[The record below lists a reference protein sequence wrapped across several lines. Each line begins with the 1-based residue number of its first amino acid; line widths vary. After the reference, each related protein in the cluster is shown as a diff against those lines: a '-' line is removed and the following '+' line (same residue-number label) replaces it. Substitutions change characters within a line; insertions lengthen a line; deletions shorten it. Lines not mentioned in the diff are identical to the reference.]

1 MKINI
6 ELKKERVIK
15 IKAFENMLQQEKS
28 KISKGKIK
36 STKRM
41 IDFLF
46 RVIATIVYRDMDKI
60 KGISEEEKVSKIAYI
75 AETAIQNIL
84 RKYLNQVTYSFP
96 TEADTHLLNV
106 YQELAY
112 DRNRRKEIYKKVKD
126 MPTDKLEKKK
136 IDNNFKRNEEFIVRQ
151 ILYLYRTKLEQI
163 PQDDYRIAKNYRNSK
178 NMRKKAE
185 ELLSKEELEML
196 KQEVKLVGKEDQN
209 FEDLFPE
216 FRRVFLEEIRKQYI
230 NTLIEI
236 GNILRGFGLIHDYE
250 DRENNRLRELNI
262 DEKINIDDYFNKEY
276 LQNIPIQTLMAMNIF
291 WSNRLTKEMDEI
303 NNASFILKDMSFIEK
318 ILKDKKRYN
327 KFPFKNLPDKDIEAE
342 LLKTALLSEISQ
354 MCVDDVY
361 KDLEND
367 NINETVKKVDLK
379 KYLPSIV
386 AEYQQEYS
394 DYFNSRTPM
403 TTNILGDDIVNKYI
417 TGKNF
422 VYNLYTH
429 KNSNVLALV
438 ESCLTRDAIQNWGY
452 IEEDTS
458 SVGNFII
465 LGFDIPNLNM
475 PLRIHIP
482 KKHIKEYLLA
492 NDMENIIPVYK
503 GNDDFRKDGESVK
516 TPALIPMTPAEKE
529 QIKSMKIDCN
539 DDVQKSMYLEHLK
552 YLADTKIET
561 FPQRLKTARVIG
573 KGKKQKIKYVFEKEY
588 IDLDTNTRYRKDKD
602 GSYVEIQSQKE
613 ER

>member
-1 MKINI
+1 MSTKIKI
-6 ELKKERVIK
+6 ERVIK

-46 RVIATIVYRDMDKI
+46 RVIAPIVYRDMDKI
-60 KGISEEEKVSKIAYI
+60 KGISEEEKVSRIAYI

-112 DRNRRKEIYKKVKD
+112 DRNRRKEIYNKVKD

-163 PQDDYRIAKNYRNSK
+163 PQDDYRIAKNYKNSK

-262 DEKINIDDYFNKEY
+262 DEKINIDDYFNREY

-482 KKHIKEYLLA
+482 KKYIKEYLLA

-529 QIKSMKIDCN
+529 QIRSMKTDGKN
-539 DDVQKSMYLEHLK
+539 DVQKSMYLEHLK
-552 YLADTKIET
+552 YLADIKIET
-561 FPQRLKTARVIG
+561 FPQRLKTPRVIG
-573 KGKKQKIKYVFEKEY
+573 KGKKQKVKYVLEKEY
-588 IDLDTNTRYRKDKD
+588 INLDTNRTYRKDKD

>member
-1 MKINI
+1 MSIKIKI
-6 ELKKERVIK
+6 ERVIK
-15 IKAFENMLQQEKS
+15 IKTFKNILQQEKN
-28 KISKGKIK
+28 KISKGQIK

-46 RVIATIVYRDMDKI
+46 RVIAPIVYRDMDKI
-60 KGISEEEKVSKIAYI
+60 KGVSEEEKISRIAYI
-75 AETAIQNIL
+75 AEASVQRVL
-84 RKYLNQVTYSFP
+84 RKYLEQVTNSFP

-106 YQELAY
+106 YQKLAY
-112 DRNRRKEIYKKVKD
+112 DRNRRKEVYNKIKD
-126 MPTDKLEKKK
+126 MPTNKLEKKK
-136 IDNNFKRNEEFIVRQ
+136 VDNNFKRNEELIVRQ

-163 PQDDYRIAKNYRNSK
+163 PQDDYKIAKNYK
-178 NMRKKAE
+178 NNKNVRKKAE
-185 ELLSKEELEML
+185 ELLSKEELEVL
-196 KQEVKLVGKEDQN
+196 KQEVKFVGKEDQN

-250 DRENNRLRELNI
+250 DRENNRLKELNI
-262 DEKINIDDYFNKEY
+262 DEKINIDDYFNREY
-276 LQNIPIQTLMAMNIF
+276 LQNLPIQTLMAMNIF
-291 WSNRLTKEMDEI
+291 WSNRLTKEMNKI
-303 NNASFILKDMSFIEK
+303 NNAAFILKDMSFIEK
-318 ILKDKKRYN
+318 ILKDEKRYN
-327 KFPFKNLPDKDIEAE
+327 KFPFENLPDEDIEAE
-342 LLKTALLSEISQ
+342 LLKTGVLSEISQ
-354 MCVDDVY
+354 MCVDNVY
-361 KDLEND
+361 ADLEQD

-386 AEYQQEYS
+386 AEYQQEYCE
-394 DYFNSRTPM
+394 YFNSSTPM
-403 TTNILGDDIVNKYI
+403 STNVLGDDIVNKYI
-417 TGKNF
+417 TGKNI

-452 IEEDTS
+452 IEDDTS

-482 KKHIKEYLLA
+482 KKYIKEYLLA
-492 NDMENIIPVYK
+492 NNMENIVPVYK
-503 GNDDFRKDGESVK
+503 GNDDFRKYGYSIK
-516 TPALIPMTPAEKE
+516 TPALIPMTSTEKN
-529 QIKSMKIDCN
+529 QIKSMKIDGKN
-539 DDVQKSMYLEHLK
+539 GVQKSMCLEHLK

-561 FPQRLKTARVIG
+561 FPQRLKTPRVIG
-573 KGKKQKIKYVFEKEY
+573 KGKKQKVKYVFEKEY
-588 IDLDTNTRYRKDKD
+588 INLDTNARYRKDKD

>member
-1 MKINI
+1 M
-6 ELKKERVIK
+6 IK
-15 IKAFENMLQQEKS
+15 IKTFKNILQQEKN
-28 KISKGKIK
+28 KISKEQIK

-46 RVIATIVYRDMDKI
+46 RVIAPIVYRDMDKI
-60 KGISEEEKVSKIAYI
+60 KGVSEEEKISRIAYI
-75 AETAIQNIL
+75 AEAAIQRVL
-84 RKYLNQVTYSFP
+84 RKYLEQVTNSFP

-106 YQELAY
+106 YQKLTY
-112 DRNRRKEIYKKVKD
+112 DRNRRKEVYNKVKD
-126 MPTDKLEKKK
+126 ISTNKLEKKK
-136 IDNNFKRNEEFIVRQ
+136 VDSNFKRNEELIVRQ
-151 ILYLYRTKLEQI
+151 ILYLYRTKLEEI
-163 PQDDYRIAKNYRNSK
+163 PQNDYKIAKNYK
-178 NMRKKAE
+178 NNKNIRKKAE
-185 ELLSKEELEML
+185 ELLSKEELEVL
-196 KQEVKLVGKEDQN
+196 KQEVKFVGKEDQN

-250 DRENNRLRELNI
+250 DRENNRLKELDI
-262 DEKINIDDYFNKEY
+262 DEKINIDDYFNREY
-276 LQNIPIQTLMAMNIF
+276 LQNLPIQTLMAMNIF
-291 WSNRLTKEMDEI
+291 WSNRLTKEMDKI
-303 NNASFILKDMSFIEK
+303 NNASFILKDMSLIEK
-318 ILKDKKRYN
+318 ILNDKKRYN
-327 KFPFKNLPDKDIEAE
+327 EFPFENLPDEDIESE
-342 LLKTALLSEISQ
+342 LLKTGVLNEISQ

-361 KDLEND
+361 ADLEQD

-394 DYFNSRTPM
+394 EYFNSRTPM
-403 TTNILGDDIVNKYI
+403 STNILGDDIVNKYI
-417 TGKNF
+417 TGKNI

-452 IEEDTS
+452 IEDDTS

-482 KKHIKEYLLA
+482 KKYIKEYLLA
-492 NDMENIIPVYK
+492 NNMENIVPVYK
-503 GNDDFRKDGESVK
+503 GNDDFRRNGELIK
-516 TPALIPMTPAEKE
+516 TPALIPMTPSEKE
-529 QIKSMKIDCN
+529 QIRSVKIDSKN
-539 DDVQKSMYLEHLK
+539 GVQKSMCLEHLK

-561 FPQRLKTARVIG
+561 FPQRLKTPRVIG
-573 KGKKQKIKYVFEKEY
+573 KGKKQKVKYVFEKEY
-588 IDLDTNTRYRKDKD
+588 IDLDTNTTYRKDKD

>member
-1 MKINI
+1 M
-6 ELKKERVIK
+6 IK
-15 IKAFENMLQQEKS
+15 IKAFKDILQQEKS
-28 KISKGKIK
+28 KISKEQIK

-46 RVIATIVYRDMDKI
+46 RVIAPIVYRDMDKI
-60 KGISEEEKVSKIAYI
+60 KGISEEEKISRIAYI

-84 RKYLNQVTYSFP
+84 RKYLNQVTYTFP

-106 YQELAY
+106 YQELAF
-112 DRNRRKEIYKKVKD
+112 DRNRRKEVYNKVKD
-126 MPTDKLEKKK
+126 IPTDKLEKKRL
-136 IDNNFKRNEEFIVRQ
+136 DNNFKRNEEFIVRQ

-163 PQDDYRIAKNYRNSK
+163 PQDDYKIAKNYK
-178 NMRKKAE
+178 NNKNVRKKAE
-185 ELLSKEELEML
+185 ELLSKEELEVL
-196 KQEVKLVGKEDQN
+196 KQEVKFVGKEDQN

-236 GNILRGFGLIHDYE
+236 GNILRGFGLIYDYE
-250 DRENNRLRELNI
+250 DREINRLKELDI
-262 DEKINIDDYFNKEY
+262 DEKINIDDYFNREY
-276 LQNIPIQTLMAMNIF
+276 LQNLPIQTIMAMNIF
-291 WSNRLTKEMDEI
+291 WSNRLTKEMDKI
-303 NNASFILKDMSFIEK
+303 NNASFILKDMSLIEK
-318 ILKDKKRYN
+318 ILNDKRRYN
-327 KFPFKNLPDKDIEAE
+327 KFPFENLPDEDIESE
-342 LLKTALLSEISQ
+342 LLKTGVLSEISQ

-361 KDLEND
+361 ADLEHD

-394 DYFNSRTPM
+394 EYFNSRTPM
-403 TTNILGDDIVNKYI
+403 LTNILGDDIVNKYI
-417 TGKNF
+417 TGKNI

-452 IEEDTS
+452 IEDDTS
-458 SVGNFII
+458 SVGNFVI

-482 KKHIKEYLLA
+482 KKYIKEYLLA
-492 NDMENIIPVYK
+492 NNMENIIPVYK
-503 GNDDFRKDGESVK
+503 GNDDFRKVGELIK
-516 TPALIPMTPAEKE
+516 TPALLPMSSKEKE
-529 QIKSMKIDCN
+529 QIRNMKIDSKRG
-539 DDVQKSMYLEHLK
+539 VQKAMYVEHLK
-552 YLADTKIET
+552 YLADTKTET
-561 FPQRLKTARVIG
+561 FPQRLKIPKVIG
-573 KGKKQKIKYVFEKEY
+573 KGKKQKIKYTMEKEF
-588 IDLDTNTRYRKDKD
+588 IDLDTKIKYKKDKD
-602 GSYVEIQSQKE
+602 GAYVAITSEKG